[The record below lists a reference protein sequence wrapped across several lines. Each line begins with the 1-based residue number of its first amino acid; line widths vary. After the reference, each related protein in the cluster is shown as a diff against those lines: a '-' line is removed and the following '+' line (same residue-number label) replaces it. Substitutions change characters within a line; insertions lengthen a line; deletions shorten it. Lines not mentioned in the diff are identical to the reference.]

1 LSSTNETAELDEGKH
16 FPMTALLDFLS
27 PPAGWH
33 VERALC
39 ASYSAQSSVLA
50 AMLMAM
56 NGSVNAHGSG
66 SRVLLARAMR
76 RLNGKVQFLIQHGR
90 LAAPRARRAVLGM
103 LDRFIV
109 PIPFDE
115 RTRDGASWHP
125 KICLIEYS
133 PDAKAVKGQQSFWKL
148 WIGSRNFTRDGS
160 WDIGFSLTSD
170 PAQSGGQ
177 LIVGVDTLAGKL
189 AGHAH
194 KQAEWAGALRQLKLV
209 RWQVPK
215 GMKVHAVHLLL
226 PEEERHAL
234 PEVPRD
240 VHTVLAV
247 APFIEAGELRRL
259 AAATPGAART
269 LVSTEDAIAVEV
281 RQPGWTD
288 AFVLHYLSPGSQDVL
303 TDDKEADSDDEEP
316 EMGGLHAKFLWF
328 EHRDGATLHLGSP
341 NLTDRG
347 WRRSAEAYV
356 TLDIARQ
363 GSSVAAKSVYEGM
376 ARFRAACAR
385 VTVSEL
391 PQPADNAVEQLLEQQ
406 RKMLAAS
413 LGATQRL
420 EPDQTV
426 TVTWAVKPTLAAG
439 VSLSVARIG
448 DIAVPWPATSAPL
461 VLPAAPRYENSDF
474 LHLVISA
481 SGREVA
487 WLQHAPFA
495 PPLSEEERDLP
506 LLQSFLGLNGLL
518 DWLAEV
524 LAGAEGGSGK
534 GRDWDDNDTEKLRT
548 KRAEALPFSVEAVL
562 AAWVRNPASL
572 KEARAVMAMARGY
585 TGNHHD
591 DLEAQERLRSFL
603 ISWPILEAHLK

>member
-1 LSSTNETAELDEGKH
+1 MSSTNEAAEPGEGKH

-56 NGSVNAHGSG
+56 NGNVNAHGSG

-76 RLNGKVQFLIQHGR
+76 NLKGKVQFLIQHGR
-90 LAAPRARRAVLGM
+90 LAAPGARRAVLGM

-109 PIPFDE
+109 PINFDE

-133 PDAKAVKGQQSFWKL
+133 PDAKVVKGQQSFWKL

-160 WDIGFSLTSD
+160 WDIGFSLSSD

-177 LIVGVDTLAGKL
+177 LIIGVDTLAGKL
-189 AGHAH
+189 AGHAR
-194 KQAEWAGALRQLKLV
+194 KQAEWAKALRQLKSV

-215 GMKVHAVHLLL
+215 GMKVRAVHLLL

-234 PEVPRD
+234 PEVPTD

-247 APFIEAGELRRL
+247 APFIEAGELCRL

-269 LVSTEDAIAVEV
+269 LVSTEEAIAVEV
-281 RQPGWTD
+281 RQTGWVD
-288 AFVLHYLSPGSQDVL
+288 AFALHYLATGSQDVL
-303 TDDKEADSDDEEP
+303 ADDKEAGGDDEEP

-328 EHRDGATLHLGSP
+328 EHCDGATLHLGSP

-347 WRRSAEAYV
+347 WRRSAEAYI

-363 GSSVAAKSVYEGM
+363 GSSTAAKSIFEGM
-376 ARFRAACAR
+376 VRFRAACPR
-385 VTVSEL
+385 VTLSEL
-391 PQPADNAVEQLLEQQ
+391 PQPADNIVDQLLEQQ

-413 LGATQRL
+413 LEATQRL
-420 EPDQTV
+420 EPDRIV
-426 TVTWAVKPTLAAG
+426 TVTSAHQPALAPG
-439 VSLSVARIG
+439 VSLSIARIG
-448 DIAVPWPATSAPL
+448 DIAVRWPSTSTPL

-481 SGREVA
+481 GGQEVA
-487 WLQHAPFA
+487 WLQHAPFV
-495 PPLSEEERDLP
+495 PPLGEEERDLP

-524 LAGAEGGSGK
+524 LAGAGEGSGK
-534 GRDWDDNDTEKLRT
+534 GRDWDDNDTETPRT
-548 KRAEALPFSVEAVL
+548 KRTESLPFSVEAVL
-562 AAWVRNPASL
+562 AAWVRDPATL

-585 TGNHHD
+585 AGNDHD
-591 DLEAQERLRSFL
+591 DLEARARLQSFL
-603 ISWPILEAHLK
+603 KSWAVLEAHLR

>member
-1 LSSTNETAELDEGKH
+1 MSSANEITEPGEGKH
-16 FPMTALLDFLS
+16 FPMTALLDFLA

-56 NGSVNAHGSG
+56 NGNVNAHGSG

-76 RLNGKVQFLIQHGR
+76 NLNGKVQFLIQHGR

-109 PIPFDE
+109 PINFDE
-115 RTRDGASWHP
+115 RTREGASWHP

-133 PDAKAVKGQQSFWKL
+133 PDDKAVKGQQSFWKL

-170 PAQSGGQ
+170 PAQSEGQ
-177 LIVGVDTLAGKL
+177 LIIGVDTLAGKL
-189 AGHAH
+189 AGHAR
-194 KQAEWAGALRQLKLV
+194 KQAEWARALRQLKSL

-215 GMKVHAVHLLL
+215 GMRVRAVHLLL

-234 PEVPRD
+234 PEVPTD
-240 VHTVLAV
+240 VQTVLAV

-259 AAATPGAART
+259 AEATPGAART
-269 LVSTEDAIAVEV
+269 LVSTEAAIAEEA
-281 RQPGWTD
+281 RQAGWAD
-288 AFVLHYLSPGSQDVL
+288 LFALHYLPPDSQDVL
-303 TDDKEADSDDEEP
+303 ADDKEAGDDEEP

-356 TLDIARQ
+356 TLDIARP
-363 GSSVAAKSVYEGM
+363 SSSAAAKSVYEGM
-376 ARFRAACAR
+376 ARFCASCER
-385 VTVSEL
+385 VTASAL
-391 PQPADNAVEQLLEQQ
+391 SQPVDNVVEKLLEQQ
-406 RKMLAAS
+406 RKMLAAT
-413 LGATQRL
+413 LGAIQRL

-426 TVTWAVKPTLAAG
+426 TVVSTGSPVLAAG
-439 VSLSVARIG
+439 VSLSIARIS
-448 DIAVPWPATSAPL
+448 DIAVLWPATSTPL
-461 VLPAAPRYENSDF
+461 ALPASPSYENSDF
-474 LHLVISA
+474 LHIVISA
-481 SGREVA
+481 GGQEVA
-487 WLQHAPFA
+487 WLQHAPFV
-495 PPLSEEERDLP
+495 PPLDAEERDLR

-524 LAGAEGGSGK
+524 LAGSGDGRGEG
-534 GRDWDDNDTEKLRT
+534 RNWDDNDTKKPRT
-548 KRAEALPFSVEAVL
+548 KRTESLPFSVEAVL
-562 AAWVRNPASL
+562 AAWVRDPATL
-572 KEARAVMAMARGY
+572 NEARAVMTMARGY
-585 TGNHHD
+585 AGNDYD
-591 DLEAQERLRSFL
+591 DLEARARLQSFL
-603 ISWPILEAHLK
+603 KSWTVLEAHLR